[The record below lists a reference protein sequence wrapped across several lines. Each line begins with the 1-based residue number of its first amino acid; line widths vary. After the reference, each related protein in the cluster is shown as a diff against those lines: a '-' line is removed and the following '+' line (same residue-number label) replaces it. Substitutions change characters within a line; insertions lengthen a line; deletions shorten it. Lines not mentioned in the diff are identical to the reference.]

1 MPALYESPLDMPLE
15 TAKAIYRRAIEPN
28 ASDGEGEAWWAAVA
42 AEVVAVAVAGA
53 ENTAAAAAII
63 AWWHHDWSQVGGTPK
78 AAAARLRRASRALS
92 RRVSK

>member
-42 AEVVAVAVAGA
+42 AEVVAVAGA
-53 ENTAAAAAII
+53 ENTAAAAII
-63 AWWHHDWSQVGGTPK
+63 AWWHHDWSQVGDTPK